1 MDLNLQDLNRKGW
14 KLLLEWGS
22 IPQQEIFTVGNG
34 ESMQR
39 MDMEYCR
46 TRKLDIAIQV
56 VGRMTKRTAMVA
68 RRL

>member
-1 MDLNLQDLNRKGW
+1 
-14 KLLLEWGS
+14 
-22 IPQQEIFTVGNG
+22 VGNG

-56 VGRMTKRTAMVA
+56 VGRMTKRMAMVA